1 MGYRTAC
8 VIDHPRDVVFAWHER
23 PGALRRLTPP
33 WLPTRV
39 DREASSLREGTA
51 VFAVPPGLRLR
62 SRHLPGEY
70 RAGEQFADA
79 LRLPGDVPV
88 PWHHLH
94 RFEDGPPG
102 RTVLTDDID
111 TPVPA
116 RLLDPSAAYRTRQLT
131 ADLDL
136 HAELDEFGRGPL
148 TVGIT
153 GTDRPVGEAL
163 AALLS
168 TGGHRV
174 VHLVRSDAPPPPGA
188 PGGPGGPI
196 TGPPDGTDR
205 DDGAGGAP
213 GSVGTPWDDAGA
225 MVRRWDPAHPDP
237 ALAEGLD
244 AVVHLANAPLVGR
257 YVGSSLREGLR
268 RYVDT
273 TAALARVAGDAAFIH
288 ASTVGVYGVDSGEAP
303 LSEDDP
309 TGADTLAEMVRR
321 VEAAATEAPGRS
333 VSVRLGVVVSARV
346 GVLAWQRPL
355 VAAGVYSLQGPR
367 RTWASWIGL
376 DDLVDVFARTVVD
389 ESIRGPVNAVSPH
402 PVRRDEW
409 LATVAAAHGRA
420 SMVPLPV
427 GFSRALLGP
436 ERTRAA
442 KGTRQRVEPAVLAE
456 AGHRFRFPL
465 LADAMGH
472 ELGVL
477 DQPRV
482 TTRTW

>member
-1 MGYRTAC
+1 MGYRMSC
-8 VIDHPRDVVFAWHER
+8 VVDHPRDVVFAWHER

-39 DREASSLREGTA
+39 DREAANLRDGVA
-51 VFAVPPGLRLR
+51 VFAVPAGLRLR
-62 SRHLPGEY
+62 SHHQAGEY
-70 RAGEQFADA
+70 RPGEQFADV
-79 LRLPGDVPV
+79 LHLPGDVPA

-94 RFEDGPPG
+94 RFEDAPAG
-102 RTVLTDDID
+102 RTVLVDEID
-111 TPVPA
+111 APVPA
-116 RLLDPSAAYRTRQLT
+116 SWLDPAAAFRTRQLT

-136 HAELDEFGRGPL
+136 HARLAELRRGPL

-153 GTDRPVGEAL
+153 GTDRPLGEGL
-163 AALLS
+163 AALLT

-174 VHLVRSDAPPPPGA
+174 VHLVRADPPAPPGA
-188 PGGPGGPI
+188 PGGPGGPV
-196 TGPPDGTDR
+196 TGPLDGTAR
-205 DDGAGGAP
+205 DDGAVAP
-213 GSVGTPWDDAGA
+213 GTRGTPWRDAGA
-225 MVRRWDPAHPDP
+225 ESRVWDPADPDP

-257 YVGSSLREGLR
+257 YVGKSLREGLR

-273 TAALARVAGDAAFIH
+273 TAALARVAGDAAFVH
-288 ASTVGVYGVDSGEAP
+288 ASTIGVYGVDSGEAA
-303 LSEDDP
+303 LDEDDP

-321 VEAAATEAPGRS
+321 VEAAAAQAPARS

-355 VAAGVYSLQGPR
+355 LTAGVYTLQGPR
-367 RTWASWIGL
+367 RAWASWIAL
-376 DDLVDVFARTVVD
+376 DDAIDVFARAVAD
-389 ESIRGPVNAVSPH
+389 ETLRGAINAVTPH

-409 LATVAAAHGRA
+409 LATVAAAHGRSA
-420 SMVPLPV
+420 MVPLPV

-442 KGTRQRVEPAVLAE
+442 KGTRQRVEPAVLRE
-456 AGHRFRFPL
+456 AGHGFRFPL
-465 LADAMGH
+465 LAQAVGH

-482 TTRTW
+482 TTRGW